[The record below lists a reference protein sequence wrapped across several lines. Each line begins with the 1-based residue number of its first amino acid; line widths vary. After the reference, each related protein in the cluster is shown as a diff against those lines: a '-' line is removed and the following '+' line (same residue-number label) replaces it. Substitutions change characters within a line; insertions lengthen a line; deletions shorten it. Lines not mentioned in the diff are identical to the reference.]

1 MTEIR
6 INDGLQTFSL
16 NGKCEITYNPTDVFF
31 LERIYAVFEELDAK
45 QDEYRK
51 QREALKSPAEVFA
64 YARQQD
70 KQMREVLNELL
81 GIDVCTPLFGYTNIY
96 AMDGDGLPLWAAVLF
111 AIFDTMDAS
120 IINEQKKTNPRIE
133 KYTKKYHR

>member
-31 LERIYAVFEELDAK
+31 LERIYNAIDELDAK
-45 QDEYRK
+45 QENLSKMRDDLKTPKEIFAFARK
-51 QREALKSPAEVFA
+51 QDE
-64 YARQQD
+64 
-70 KQMREVLNELL
+70 QMRDIVNGLF
-81 GIDVCTPLFGYTNIY
+81 GVDVCYALFGTTNIY
-96 AMDGDGLPLWAAVLF
+96 AMDGEGLPLWSGLLLS
-111 AIFDTMDAS
+111 IFDTMDDATKS
-120 IINEQKKTNPRIE
+120 EEKKTNPRID